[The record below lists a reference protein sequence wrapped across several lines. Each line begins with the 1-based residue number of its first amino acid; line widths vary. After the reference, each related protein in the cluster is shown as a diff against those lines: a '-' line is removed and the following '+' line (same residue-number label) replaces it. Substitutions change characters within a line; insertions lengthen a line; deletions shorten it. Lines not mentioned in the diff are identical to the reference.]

1 MAYLI
6 DSNIFLRL
14 VPADDP
20 DRLSVLRALARLR
33 ADNEDLFYTS
43 QVLAEFW
50 TVCTR
55 PTSARGGYGL
65 SSEKTERKAR
75 LIERFCRLAPDSLA
89 THVEWRR
96 LLTTHSVMGVEV
108 HDARLVAAMIVHGI
122 PNLLTFNLIDFRR
135 FTEITVSSPEE
146 KGGQSDG

>member
-43 QVLAEFW
+43 QVLPEFW

-55 PTSARGGYGL
+55 PASARGGYGALIGKDRTQSSFDRAVL
-65 SSEKTERKAR
+65 SFGAGQLSHPRR
-75 LIERFCRLAPDSLA
+75 VAPASHDSL
-89 THVEWRR
+89 RNGR
-96 LLTTHSVMGVEV
+96 
-108 HDARLVAAMIVHGI
+108 
-122 PNLLTFNLIDFRR
+122 
-135 FTEITVSSPEE
+135 
-146 KGGQSDG
+146 

>member
-20 DRLSVLRALARLR
+20 DRVNVLRALAKLR

-55 PTSARGGYGL
+55 PASARGGYGL
-65 SSEKTERKAR
+65 SSAKTERKAR
-75 LIERFCRLAPDSLA
+75 VIERFCRLAPDSLT
-89 THVEWRR
+89 THLEWRR
-96 LLTTHSVMGVEV
+96 LITAHSVMGVEV
-108 HDARLVAAMIVHGI
+108 HDARLVAAMMIHAI
-122 PNLLTFNLIDFRR
+122 PNLLTFNLADFKR
-135 FTEITVSSPEE
+135 FDRISIVSPAAVR
-146 KGGQSDG
+146 